1 MFSFYLILILE
12 GEAVLIQI
20 KNTEFF
26 NSMYCAVYY
35 YCYYFRVFTS
45 DRNSLSTIE

>member
-45 DRNSLSTIE
+45 DRNNLSTIE